1 MWWAI
6 WTALVVGALAV
17 GFLLWRDLYR
27 RGKRLLAELD
37 RAAEVFGAL
46 DPDREVA
53 LTTPLPPS
61 LTDLAGARAR
71 RDAAALVMARRRA
84 RQEERR
90 AATRAR
96 WQAFY
101 R

>member
-61 LTDLAGARAR
+61 LTDLDGARAR
-71 RDAAALVMARRRA
+71 REAVALVMARRRA
-84 RQEERR
+84 RREDRR
-90 AATRAR
+90 TATRAR
-96 WQAFY
+96 WLDLY

>member
-1 MWWAI
+1 M
-6 WTALVVGALAV
+6 

-27 RGKRLLAELD
+27 RGKALLAELD

-53 LTTPLPPS
+53 LTTPVPPS
-61 LTDLAGARAR
+61 VTDIAGARAR

-84 RQEERR
+84 RREDRR
-90 AATRAR
+90 AGTRAR
-96 WQAFY
+96 WLDLY